1 MADLTPLILSVP
13 TSAGGATAAATFGF
27 FTSGYRAPRQ
37 GRSTAQDIVHNQNG
51 IFKYRYDNGPNVFT
65 WEPFR
70 IIIND
75 NFNNKLAMSATQ
87 QLANLDFLWNY
98 IEGPLGLA
106 APEGVYAVDWANAPL
121 EKVMLGAPLAAGDKI
136 AWAVTVNFEEGG

>member
-1 MADLTPLILSVP
+1 MPEAVPIFLSVP

-37 GRSTAQDIVHNQNG
+37 GRSTSQDIVHNQNG
-51 IFKYRYDNGPNVFT
+51 IFKYRYDNGPNVHT

-70 IIIND
+70 IIASDTFRDAIG
-75 NFNNKLAMSATQ
+75 SATQ

-98 IEGPLGLA
+98 VEGPLGMA
-106 APEGVYAVDWANAPL
+106 APDGVYSVDWANAPL
-121 EKVMLGAPLAAGDKI
+121 ERVMLDTPLAAGDKI
-136 AWAVTVNFEEGG
+136 KWAISVAFEEA